1 MATHSNILAWRIP
14 WTEELG
20 ELYKSMGSQRV
31 LHNSPNQMYYLLLL
45 SHSPMSDSL
54 QSHGLQHASSVFLV
68 LHCLPEFAQTYVYW
82 LGDAIQPSHPLLLP
96 LIFPSIRVFPSESA
110 LCIRWPKDWSFS
122 LNTSSS
128 NEYSGLISFRID
140 WFDVLAV

>member
-68 LHCLPEFAQTYVYW
+68 LHYLPEFAQTYVYW
-82 LGDAIQPSHPLLLP
+82 LGDAIQPSHPL
-96 LIFPSIRVFPSESA
+96 FPSSPALNLPQHQGLSQSVSSLHQVAEGLELQPQHQFFQWIFRVDF
-110 LCIRWPKDWSFS
+110 L
-122 LNTSSS
+122 
-128 NEYSGLISFRID
+128 
-140 WFDVLAV
+140 